1 MAWIKTEIVV
11 SGETITGH
19 IQVSND
25 TVEIEI
31 PFTEGVE
38 IGSTVTADSKDF
50 ILTSVVNVGNRDETL
65 LVGAKNEQISRRAKG
80 KSKE

>member
-1 MAWIKTEIVV
+1 M
-11 SGETITGH
+11 SD
-19 IQVSND
+19 D

-50 ILTSVVNVGNRDETL
+50 ILTSVANVGDRDETL
-65 LVGAKNEQISRRAKG
+65 LLGAKNEQISRRTKG
-80 KSKE
+80 KTKE